1 MQLGDPRACALRQ
14 NVPLLLK
21 KRDLVLGQQGLLLHD
36 LHGVDV
42 TRRSLSYHLHLGKV
56 AAPHEAADL
65 KVLGR
70 GLQLPQLCDGI
81 GICKR
86 EGGEGKGQLRGEEE
100 RFPSGVFR
108 RGSEAERVLMSS
120 LTVEKHLAT
129 VSSIMHD

>member
-1 MQLGDPRACALRQ
+1 MCRGVLGQEGAY
-14 NVPLLLK
+14 
-21 KRDLVLGQQGLLLHD
+21 LVLGQQGLLLHD

-42 TRRSLSYHLHLGKV
+42 PRRSLSYHLHLGKV

-86 EGGEGKGQLRGEEE
+86 ESGEGKGQLGGEEE
-100 RFPSGVFR
+100 RCASLQMSLGEEARQNVFSCPPSLSR
-108 RGSEAERVLMSS
+108 D
-120 LTVEKHLAT
+120 
-129 VSSIMHD
+129 I